1 MEKVINY
8 NQTILNNYQK
18 SYPNLAE
25 FSYDVA
31 NDSLVYE
38 GNYIKLNGYAL
49 SRIDPVFFN
58 MMPEDIF
65 IYIKNGFYQQANHA
79 ELINDYL
86 NQFVITEEEI
96 DFIKKY
102 IFMYIERLNIYA
114 RNRDIFDRF
123 IDNQSIKNFLDDIKK
138 AKDIVDKAKSL
149 GTPNSNTVYGF
160 ILDAY
165 NGEMSSMNQNKTQ
178 EKELSLTR
186 TNPNFAGFQ
195 EFDKNEEYLR
205 QLNESQKM
213 NMAGYT
219 SIILIVATAL
229 TFGMYLALTFL
240 K

>member
-1 MEKVINY
+1 
-8 NQTILNNYQK
+8 
-18 SYPNLAE
+18 
-25 FSYDVA
+25 
-31 NDSLVYE
+31 
-38 GNYIKLNGYAL
+38 
-49 SRIDPVFFN
+49 
-58 MMPEDIF
+58 
-65 IYIKNGFYQQANHA
+65 
-79 ELINDYL
+79 
-86 NQFVITEEEI
+86 
-96 DFIKKY
+96 
-102 IFMYIERLNIYA
+102 MY
-114 RNRDIFDRF
+114 
-123 IDNQSIKNFLDDIKK
+123 FLDDIKK

-149 GTPNSNTVYGF
+149 GVPNSNTVYGF

-165 NGEMSSMNQNKTQ
+165 NKEMSSMNQNKTQ

-219 SIILIVATAL
+219 SIILIVASAL